1 MIIMAERVD
10 YYAITSFGKP
20 AEAADG
26 LARRRVVEENGK
38 VVGVHDEAIRRDLS
52 WAADSVIVEWE
63 HGESTEKL
71 VPVSEGEAARI
82 VERFRTAWGP
92 PPGV

>member
-1 MIIMAERVD
+1 VITVGERVE

-20 AEAADG
+20 AAAADG
-26 LARRRVVEENGK
+26 LARRRSVEEDGK

-52 WAADSVIVEWE
+52 WGADSVIVEWE

-71 VPVSEGEAARI
+71 VPVSEEEAEEI
-82 VERFRTAWGP
+82 VERFRVTWGP